1 MRQADAC
8 TKVSIM
14 NKDEQQYFDEIFEEI
29 FHRKLIREVA
39 RWRQNRCDNIAEHM
53 IGNVYVK
60 FDREANAESVED
72 LDRWFHGAIYA
83 ELSPVTGFRELC
95 CRQYELGGCNKKG
108 LKNVFDEAI
117 MAALEPPPMEKKKKC
132 TLL

>member
-1 MRQADAC
+1 MLAQ
-8 TKVSIM
+8 KSGIM

-29 FHRKLIREVA
+29 FHRELIREVA
-39 RWRQNRCDNIAEHM
+39 RW
-53 IGNVYVK
+53 
-60 FDREANAESVED
+60 REANAESVED